1 MQTTIYTVF
10 QMSTNRAVCF
20 VIMPFSK
27 TTEEHTE
34 EYWTR
39 HFESFLKPLIEQ
51 NRNFEARR
59 SQPLRGDLVRQII
72 TDLVVSPVV
81 VADLTDNNAN
91 VFWELGVRQS
101 FKHGTVTIA
110 QTGTR
115 LPFDLAAKGTLFYP
129 DDRLRMAEFNRSF
142 REAMQDCLDH
152 PDRPDSHVLE
162 TISGRGTL
170 FELLHRDE
178 AIRRLKALLSEMDRN
193 MAVLGKLVETA
204 KKNQKDPAKR
214 VFLTVRLTLAATELL
229 ITHRYVEEGDSFFEI
244 IEDYYRGMLSVNE
257 QLPLWENSPDTTE
270 RWLLEY
276 LEKEEPRKQLRNI
289 KEMVAS
295 ALNKISGVL

>member
-1 MQTTIYTVF
+1 MQTAIYSVL

-27 TTEEHTE
+27 TTVEHTE

-39 HFESFLKPLIEQ
+39 HFESFLKPLIEE
-51 NRNFEARR
+51 NRNLEARR

-129 DDRLRMAEFNRSF
+129 DDHLKMADFNRSF
-142 REAMQDCLDH
+142 RQAMQDCLDH

-178 AIRRLKALLSEMDRN
+178 AIRRLKALLSEVDGN
-193 MAVLGKLVETA
+193 LEVLGKVVETA

-214 VFLTVRLTLAATELL
+214 VFFAVRLTLAATELL
-229 ITHRYVEEGDSFFEI
+229 ITHRYVEESDSFFEKM
-244 IEDYYRGMLSVNE
+244 EDYYRAILSVNE
-257 QLPLWENSPDTTE
+257 QLPLWENSPDMTE
-270 RWLLEY
+270 KWLLDY
-276 LEKEEPRKQLRNI
+276 LDKEETRKELQGI

-295 ALNKISGVL
+295 ALNKLSRVL